1 MDSTVVVIMIVAAFL
16 LLRAFIKI
24 KIVDDDELDG
34 KMFEITVEDTEHAI
48 KKKTAAKLRKEIAE
62 TRESMDRQYAD
73 LTLMLD
79 GERGQNDPLE
89 LETEQT
95 AELRRAVKHEMAEMR
110 ERMDEQYAD
119 LTRLLDDLRGK
130 RQHQANRET

>member
-1 MDSTVVVIMIVAAFL
+1 MDSTVVVIMIVAAFV
-16 LLRAFIKI
+16 LLRVFMKI
-24 KIVDDDELDG
+24 KVVDDDEIDG
-34 KMFEITVEDTEHAI
+34 KMFEITVEDTEHAV
-48 KKKTAAKLRKEIAE
+48 KKKAAAKLRKEIAE

-79 GERGQNDPLE
+79 GARGQSDPLE

-110 ERMDEQYAD
+110 ERMDEQYAG
-119 LTRLLDDLRGK
+119 LTRMLDDLRGK
-130 RQHQANRET
+130 RRRR